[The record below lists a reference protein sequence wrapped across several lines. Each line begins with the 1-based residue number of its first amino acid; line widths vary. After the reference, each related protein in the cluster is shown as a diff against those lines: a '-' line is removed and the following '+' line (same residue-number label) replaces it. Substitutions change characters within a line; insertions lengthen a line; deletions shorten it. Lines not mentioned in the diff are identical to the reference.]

1 MEEKN
6 VFHINGYLGLILVL
20 IVLAGGVYLSVAGV
34 PVLGGLLVI
43 IAVLG
48 ASSLTII
55 SPNQSKVLT
64 FFGRYI
70 GTIREAGLY
79 LTVPLTNKS
88 TVSLRVRNFNSA
100 ILKVND
106 LQGNPV
112 EIAAVIVFKVVDTS
126 KALFAVED
134 YEQFVEIQS
143 ESAIRHVAS
152 EYAYDNFG
160 DGKALTLRSNPT
172 EVSNHLTEELQ
183 ARLNVAGVEIMETR
197 LTHLAYATEIA
208 SAMLQRQQSQAILS
222 ARKIIVEGAV
232 SITEGAIERLA
243 AETNLEL
250 TDSQK
255 IQLINNMMVTII
267 NERGSQPVINTG
279 KMVE

>member
-20 IVLAGGVYLSVAGV
+20 LVMAAGVYLSIAGMA
-34 PVLGGLLVI
+34 VLGGLLVI

-106 LQGNPV
+106 WQGIPV
-112 EIAAVIVFKVVDTS
+112 EIAGVIVFKVVDTS

-160 DGKALTLRSNPT
+160 DGKELTLRSNPT

-183 ARLNVAGVEIMETR
+183 ERLNVAGVEIMETR

-243 AETNLEL
+243 DETNLTL